1 VSEDV
6 ATTGTAEDA
15 DLPTAIEELRARLV
29 WVREYL

>member
-1 VSEDV
+1 VPEEAAS
-6 ATTGTAEDA
+6 TGTAEAA